1 VVARTR
7 RVVWSE
13 SAQAA
18 LDDALDSIAED
29 SLDGAVRVLIR
40 ALEVAESLSTL
51 AERGHIVPE
60 IGDKAIRE
68 LFVYEYRLLYRVRDD
83 RVIIRAFLHG
93 ARDFS
98 KWRREEAPE
107 L

>member
-1 VVARTR
+1 MVARTR

-18 LDDALDSIAED
+18 LDEALDKIAED
-29 SLDGAVRVLIR
+29 SLDGAVRVLSR
-40 ALEVAESLSTL
+40 ALEVADSLSTF
-51 AERGHIVPE
+51 AGRGHIVPE
-60 IGDKAIRE
+60 IGDPAVRE
-68 LFVYEYRLLYRVRDD
+68 LFVYEYRLLYRVREDQ
-83 RVIIRAFLHG
+83 VIIRAFLHG
-93 ARDFS
+93 ARDLS